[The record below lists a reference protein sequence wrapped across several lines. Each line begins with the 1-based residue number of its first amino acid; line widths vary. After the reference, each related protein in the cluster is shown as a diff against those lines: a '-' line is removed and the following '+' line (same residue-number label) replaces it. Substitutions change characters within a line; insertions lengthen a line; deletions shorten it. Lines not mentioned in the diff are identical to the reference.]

1 MIPLTAEQLADYL
14 IKSAEKAFP
23 KADANEIIAVTA
35 AMLLLKRAA
44 DQPGRYWIPDHEPL
58 RAIARSGNP
67 DQALNGF
74 LEDAVYENSRILGA
88 EPGDF
93 RLGRNLKPT
102 QISHFADSLAGV
114 SLSDSDLE
122 FPDTVGAAYD
132 RFLARMVGTTGKLG
146 GVIST
151 PESVTELMVR
161 ITSPRAGE
169 SICDP
174 FAGLGGFLTSTR
186 DYVRDDDGDLA
197 EVNLFG
203 QESSA
208 STWIT
213 AKLNLLLHGIWNCEL
228 AQGDTLTDPALRSA
242 DGRLMLFDRVLTH
255 APFSMNY
262 DKRQIRFQERM
273 RYGWASERG
282 RADLMVV
289 QHVLAT
295 LAPGGLGVVLVPL
308 GVLFRSGPEAEI
320 RRGMIEDGRID
331 AVIGLG
337 PDILP
342 GTSIP
347 ACILVLRGPGRSRF
361 ERSDDVL
368 FISAEP
374 ELTRSHGI
382 NRLGPQGIEKV
393 VDVLR
398 DRADLPG
405 FSRVVSAAE
414 IEANEFNLSVRPYTD
429 QGLPPEALAD
439 AVAIISG
446 DVPIREVQAAEQRFR
461 AFGIDPTT
469 LFLPADSGYLSF
481 RPEGYLATARTLG
494 ERTASRE
501 EEFGD
506 ACRSWWD
513 GIRSEFTELA
523 NERRLLS
530 SRSWLCESFRNGLR
544 PMNLLDKYQLSGI
557 FAAWWSVRHDDLRVL
572 EHYGAR
578 AVLDRWIAR
587 GTPHLH
593 TIWQDPEDEVLD
605 TLGTNLAEYGR
616 AQVVMERQKLVDT
629 YLSWGERYGTSLLQL
644 EEEAEEAR
652 DRLKDR
658 LRKLG
663 YADPG

>member
-1 MIPLTAEQLADYL
+1 MIPLTAEQLANYL
-14 IKSAEKAFP
+14 IKWAEEAFP
-23 KADANEIIAVTA
+23 KADANEIIAVAA

-58 RAIARSGNP
+58 RAIARSRDP
-67 DQALNGF
+67 AQVLNIF
-74 LEDAVYENSRILGA
+74 LEEAAYENSRILGA
-88 EPGDF
+88 GLGDF
-93 RLGRNLKPT
+93 KLGRNLKPA
-102 QISHFADSLAGV
+102 QISQFADSLAGV
-114 SLSDSDLE
+114 SLSDSNLD

-132 RFLARMVGTTGKLG
+132 RFLVRMVGMTGKLG

-161 ITSPRAGE
+161 ITSPRTGE
-169 SICDP
+169 SISDP
-174 FAGLGGFLTSTR
+174 FTGLGGFLTSTR
-186 DYVRDDDGDLA
+186 DHVRDTDGDVA
-197 EVNLFG
+197 EVKLFG

-213 AKLNLLLHGIWNCEL
+213 AKLNLLLHGIWDCEL
-228 AQGDTLTDPALRSA
+228 AQGDTLTDPVHISA

-262 DKRQIRFQERM
+262 DKRYIRFRERM

-342 GTSIP
+342 DTSIP
-347 ACILVLRGPGRSRF
+347 ACVLVLRGPSRSRS

-368 FISAEP
+368 FINAEP
-374 ELTRSHGI
+374 ELTRSRGI
-382 NRLGPQGIEKV
+382 NRLGPEGIEKV

-405 FSRVVSAAE
+405 FSRVVSTPEVA
-414 IEANEFNLSVRPYTD
+414 ANEFNLSVRPYTD
-429 QGLPPEALAD
+429 QGLPPEAPAD
-439 AVAIISG
+439 AVATISG
-446 DVPIREVQAAEQRFR
+446 DAPIREVQAAEQRFR

-469 LFLPADSGYLSF
+469 LFVPANSGYLSF

-494 ERTASRE
+494 KRTASRE
-501 EEFGD
+501 EEFGA

-513 GIRSEFTELA
+513 RIRSEFIQLA
-523 NERRLLS
+523 NQRRLLS
-530 SRSWLCESFRNGLR
+530 SRSWLCESFRSELL

-557 FAAWWSVRHDDLRVL
+557 FAAWWSVWHDDLRVL

-587 GTPHLH
+587 GTPYPQ
-593 TIWQDPEDEVLD
+593 TIWQDPEDEVLG
-605 TLGTNLAEYGR
+605 TLGTNLAEN
-616 AQVVMERQKLVDT
+616 ADTQVVMERQKLIDT
-629 YLSWGERYGTSLLQL
+629 YLSWGARYGTSLLQL

-652 DRLKDR
+652 NRLEDR

-663 YADPG
+663 YVDLG